1 MRVRQVLPLS
11 VITLWI
17 PNLGYEITQH
27 KLQIYKG
34 LRFLSSKTRISTSY
48 LNEITIYPQHI
59 TESNIVKVFYLES
72 FKSMAT
78 QVSGITVIAT
88 QNKLNVEV
96 KGHHLY
102 RKLNNLE

>member
-1 MRVRQVLPLS
+1 
-11 VITLWI
+11 
-17 PNLGYEITQH
+17 
-27 KLQIYKG
+27 
-34 LRFLSSKTRISTSY
+34 
-48 LNEITIYPQHI
+48 
-59 TESNIVKVFYLES
+59 
-72 FKSMAT
+72 MAT